1 MIKKLDKLIIKA
13 FIGPFWAT
21 FFIALFILVIQF
33 FWLYIDDF
41 VGKGIDLITLVQFI
55 GYLTATV
62 VPLALPLAVLLS
74 SIMTFGNLGESFEL
88 MAIKSAGIPLVR
100 FMKPIFMLSGLLG
113 LMAFFFANYVI
124 PVAEL
129 KMRTLL
135 YDIRIAKPAFDIKEG
150 IFYDKLSGYTIKIG
164 EKTNDT
170 IIKKIIVYEHSYY
183 LQDHL
188 IVAEE
193 GLMKISP
200 DQKYLSFILK
210 NGYRYQEKGVSGTTN
225 TEFYRIGFKEY
236 TKVFDLS
243 SFRLSKTADSTF
255 RSYYKMLSVNQLEYI
270 ADSLSLLSKTK
281 KNQQRENIQTSYP
294 LYLNDSL
301 WKKKTDIVNPNFRNV
316 YEMAGINTG
325 FSTHTNIA
333 NKISNLKSQSELM
346 RYDEKEYGKEI
357 RLYRIEQHRKF
368 ALSFACIVFFLI
380 GAPLGAITRKGGL
393 GMPLVISVLF
403 FIVFH
408 ILNTS
413 GEKMVKEGI
422 VSAGSGMWLSTAFLI
437 PIGIFLM
444 YKARKDA
451 QPFNTDKYY
460 KIWQKIKR
468 TFFIKKAND
477 TPIAD

>member
-1 MIKKLDKLIIKA
+1 MVKKLDKLIIKA
-13 FIGPFWAT
+13 FTGPFWAT

-41 VGKGIDLITLVQFI
+41 VGKGIDFFTLVQFI

-62 VPLALPLAVLLS
+62 VPLALPLAILLS

-88 MAIKSAGIPLVR
+88 MAIKSAGIPLIR
-100 FMKPIFMLSGLLG
+100 FMQPVFILSGLLG
-113 LMAFFFANYVI
+113 LLAFLFANYAI

-135 YDIRIAKPAFDIKEG
+135 YDIRVAKPAFDIKEG

-243 SFRLSKTADSTF
+243 SFRLSKSADSTF
-255 RSYYKMLSVNQLEYI
+255 RSYYKMLSVKQLEYM
-270 ADSLSLLSKTK
+270 ADSLSLVASSKK
-281 KNQQRENIQTSYP
+281 KTQKENIQNFYP

-301 WKKKTDIVNPNFRNV
+301 WKIKPSPTPAFSNLN
-316 YEMAGINTG
+316 EMLKENIGYSAL
-325 FSTHTNIA
+325 SNIA
-333 NKISNLKSQSELM
+333 NKTINLKSQCELM
-346 RYDEKEYGKEI
+346 RYDEREYDKEV

-368 ALSFACIVFFLI
+368 ALSFACVVFFLI

-413 GEKMVKEGI
+413 GEKMVKENI
-422 VSAGSGMWLSTAFLI
+422 MSAGSGMWLSTAVLV
-437 PIGIFLM
+437 PIGFFLM
-444 YKARKDA
+444 IKARKDA
-451 QPFNTDKYY
+451 QPFNADKYY
-460 KIWQKIKR
+460 KIRLRIKQIFLR
-468 TFFIKKAND
+468 WKTNRDAS
-477 TPIAD
+477 AD